1 MPPDGVT
8 EAAPDL
14 PLSGVRVLDLTNVLA
29 GPFCAYQL
37 AIMGAEVIKVE
48 RPAGGDLA
56 RRLGADAELSRAA
69 MGASFLAQN
78 AGKRSLTLDLK
89 NPAGREVFHRLVAGA
104 HVLVENFRPGV
115 MARLGLAYDDLKQP
129 YPGLVYCSIS
139 GFGQDGPL
147 SARPAYDQIVQGMS
161 GLMSVTGDAA
171 SAPLRVGTPICDTI
185 GGLTAAFAITAA
197 LLKARESGTGEY
209 LDVSMLDSVIAAMG
223 WVVSNALICGEAP
236 MPMGNDN
243 FTASPSGAFHT
254 KDGIINI
261 AANEQAQ
268 FVALCGAIGREALA
282 TDPRFAEREARKT
295 NRAALT
301 AEIEAALA
309 DETSHVWVRRL
320 GAAGVPVGEILSVPE
335 ILAHP
340 QIAGRELLRRFD
352 GVGGIERELVVL
364 NSGARLA
371 GGPVGAAIPPPEL
384 GEHTDEILREL
395 GYDDV
400 GIAALR
406 SEEAI

>member
-1 MPPDGVT
+1 MPPDAVPQ
-8 EAAPDL
+8 AAPDL
-14 PLSGVRVLDLTNVLA
+14 PLKNIRVLDLTNVLA

-223 WVVSNALICGEAP
+223 WVVSNYLTAGQVP
-236 MPMGNDN
+236 QPMGNDN
-243 FTASPSGAFHT
+243 FPASPSGAFRPG
-254 KDGIINI
+254 DGMINI
-261 AANEQAQ
+261 AANEQRQ
-268 FVALCGAIGREALA
+268 FEALVRVIGRGRIA
-282 TDPRFAEREARKT
+282 TDPRFADREARKE

-309 DETSHVWVRRL
+309 TRTSRQWVGL
-320 GAAGVPVGEILSVPE
+320 LVAEGVPAGEILSVPE
-335 ILAHP
+335 ILAHD
-340 QIAGRELLRRFD
+340 QVAARGLLRTFD
-352 GVGGIERELVVL
+352 PVPGVGRPGSWR
-364 NSGARLA
+364 
-371 GGPVGAAIPPPEL
+371 P
-384 GEHTDEILREL
+384 
-395 GYDDV
+395 
-400 GIAALR
+400 
-406 SEEAI
+406 